1 MSRIPVILGP
11 ADAPY
16 LQDEK
21 INARIE
27 EVLDYLD
34 AQGISYELYRHPPL
48 PTVET
53 ALAYW
58 RYIDSVHCKN
68 LFMRNHKGNRHYLI
82 SFECH
87 KNLSIHDLEHK
98 LRQGKLSFAS
108 EERMVRC
115 LGLHPGSVS
124 PLGLIHDMDL
134 SGADPK
140 ELFENGHRV
149 KLFLDAGLREAERIS
164 FHPCDNT
171 AGVVLTGEAFRRF
184 LDLWGGEGEWLDL
197 FENNETI

>member
-1 MSRIPVILGP
+1 MSRNPVILGP

-16 LQDEK
+16 LQDEM

-27 EVLDYLD
+27 EVLVFLD

-108 EERMVRC
+108 EERKR
-115 LGLHPGSVS
+115 
-124 PLGLIHDMDL
+124 
-134 SGADPK
+134 
-140 ELFENGHRV
+140 
-149 KLFLDAGLREAERIS
+149 
-164 FHPCDNT
+164 
-171 AGVVLTGEAFRRF
+171 
-184 LDLWGGEGEWLDL
+184 
-197 FENNETI
+197 